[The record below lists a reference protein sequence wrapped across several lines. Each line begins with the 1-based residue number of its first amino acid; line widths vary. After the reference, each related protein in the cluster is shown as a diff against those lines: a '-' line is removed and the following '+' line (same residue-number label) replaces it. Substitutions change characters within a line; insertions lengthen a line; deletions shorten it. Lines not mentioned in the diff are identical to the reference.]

1 MCTHQTRP
9 LPQHIVPERT
19 GSRPTPARSS
29 QDYRPPRLESLGSL
43 KALIRGATSKGV
55 DATGGVDL
63 DMPYPC

>member
-1 MCTHQTRP
+1 MCTRQPHPRIHSGSITPSAPEATRP
-9 LPQHIVPERT
+9 
-19 GSRPTPARSS
+19 SPA
-29 QDYRPPRLESLGSL
+29 YRPPRLEALGSL